1 MPEDTPP
8 LPVALFELSLLV
20 LGVVL
25 LWRFVLSP
33 AARARLRA
41 HPPQLAP
48 WTISI
53 RDFFLCAALIAAAG
67 LVASFAAG
75 LLLAPFDLSPDA
87 KTIVNSA
94 AFQLGL
100 LLGPAF
106 APLDLGHPPLR
117 PPLPRSVFA
126 SGLVTFLI
134 ALPVV
139 TAVNLVSLYLLDL
152 AGLPAQQQ
160 DLLRL
165 FSEADSSVL
174 LTVMIVLAVLVAPIA
189 EELLFRATFF
199 RFLRTRVPRFIAL
212 LLPGTIF
219 AALHVNWSNYDGL
232 ASFLPLVTLAV
243 IFSLAYERTGRIA
256 TAMIAHAFFNLHTLL
271 LLFAGVSPQP

>member
-1 MPEDTPP
+1 MPDDSPP
-8 LPVALFELSLLV
+8 LPVVVFELSLLIV
-20 LGVVL
+20 GLVL
-25 LWRFVLSP
+25 LWRLVLSP

-41 HPPQLAP
+41 TPVQLAP
-48 WTISI
+48 WTVSI

-67 LVASFAAG
+67 LAASFVAN
-75 LLLAPFDLSPDA
+75 LLFAPFDLSTDA
-87 KTIVNSA
+87 KTIINSA

-106 APLDLGHPPLR
+106 APLELGHPPLR
-117 PPLPRSVFA
+117 PPLPRSVIL

-139 TAVNLVSLYLLDL
+139 TVVNLLSLYLLDL

-165 FSEADSSVL
+165 FAEADSSAL
-174 LTVMIVLAVLVAPIA
+174 LVVMIALAVLVAPMA

-219 AALHVNWSNYDGL
+219 AALHVNWSSYDGL
-232 ASFLPLVTLAV
+232 ASFLPLITLAV

-256 TAMIAHAFFNLHTLL
+256 TAMIAHALFNLHTLL
-271 LLFAGVSPQP
+271 LLFAGVSSA

>member
-1 MPEDTPP
+1 MPEDSPP
-8 LPVALFELSLLV
+8 LSVVVLELSLLV

-33 AARARLRA
+33 AARARSRA
-41 HPPQLAP
+41 NPPQLAP
-48 WTISI
+48 WKVSV

-67 LVASFAAG
+67 FTTSFAAG
-75 LLLAPFDLSPDA
+75 LLLAPFDLSSDA
-87 KTIVNSA
+87 KTIINSA
-94 AFQLGL
+94 AFQFGL

-117 PPLPRSVFA
+117 PPLPRSVFF

-139 TAVNLVSLYLLDL
+139 TAANFLSLYVLDL
-152 AGLPAQQQ
+152 TGLPVQQQ

-165 FSEADSSVL
+165 FSEADSSAL
-174 LTVMIVLAVLVAPIA
+174 LALMIMLAVIIAPVA

-199 RFLRTRVPRFIAL
+199 RFLRTRTPRWVAL
-212 LLPGTIF
+212 LVPGTIF
-219 AALHVNWSNYDGL
+219 AALHVNWTNYDGL

-256 TAMIAHAFFNLHTLL
+256 TAMIAHAFFNLHTIL
-271 LLFAGVSPQP
+271 LLFAGVSPA

>member
-1 MPEDTPP
+1 MPEDSPP
-8 LPVALFELSLLV
+8 LPIVILELSLLFA
-20 LGVVL
+20 GVVL

-33 AARARLRA
+33 DARARLRTT
-41 HPPQLAP
+41 PPPLAP
-48 WTISI
+48 WNISI

-67 LVASFAAG
+67 LAASFAAG
-75 LLLAPFDLSPDA
+75 LLLAPFDLSTDA
-87 KTIVNSA
+87 KTIINSA

-117 PPLPRSVFA
+117 PPLPRSVFV
-126 SGLVTFLI
+126 SGFVTFLI
-134 ALPVV
+134 SLPVV
-139 TAVNLVSLYLLDL
+139 TGVNLLSLYLLDL

-165 FSEADSSVL
+165 FAEADSSAL
-174 LTVMIVLAVLVAPIA
+174 LAMMIILAVIVAPIA

-199 RFLRTRVPRFIAL
+199 RFLRGRVPRFIAL

-219 AALHVNWSNYDGL
+219 AALHVNWSNLDGL

-256 TAMIAHAFFNLHTLL
+256 TAMIAHAFFNLHTIL
-271 LLFAGVSPQP
+271 LLFAGVSAS